1 MEEAV
6 TGQGNEHVMQLDPVE
21 FSGSYGPVLFSS
33 VAGIWK
39 RPEACP
45 GPTPRE
51 APSPGGR
58 REEPW
63 QGAPEQVRKKEQN
76 SASHP

>member
-33 VAGIWK
+33 VAGIWR

-45 GPTPRE
+45 GPTP
-51 APSPGGR
+51 
-58 REEPW
+58 
-63 QGAPEQVRKKEQN
+63 
-76 SASHP
+76 